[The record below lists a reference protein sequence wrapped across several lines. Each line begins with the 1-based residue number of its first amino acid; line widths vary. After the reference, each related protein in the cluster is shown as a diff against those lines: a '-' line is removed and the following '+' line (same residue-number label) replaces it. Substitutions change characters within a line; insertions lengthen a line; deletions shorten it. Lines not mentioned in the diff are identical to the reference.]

1 LNKEIQKYIPIA
13 DFLSKVIGDNT
24 EVLIHDFTNF
34 QKSIVHIINGNIS
47 NRAIGDSITD
57 LALEFLKKESKGN
70 TQYLFN
76 YNSKTNNNKVLYSST
91 FFIRDENNEVIGA
104 LCLNSDYTEIEKSFS
119 LISSFLP
126 NFNRQIVTNNH
137 AEVKENLSSDS
148 QQITLNKI
156 DSVIDEFGISPSRM
170 TIDEKTKIISEL
182 QEFGVFMLRG
192 SVQEVSQKLSM
203 SEPSVYRYIKKI
215 KSGSTV

>member
-1 LNKEIQKYIPIA
+1 MNIIFFTVI
-13 DFLSKVIGDNT
+13 KV
-24 EVLIHDFTNF
+24 
-34 QKSIVHIINGNIS
+34 
-47 NRAIGDSITD
+47 
-57 LALEFLKKESKGN
+57 SKGN
-70 TQYLFN
+70 LSLFN